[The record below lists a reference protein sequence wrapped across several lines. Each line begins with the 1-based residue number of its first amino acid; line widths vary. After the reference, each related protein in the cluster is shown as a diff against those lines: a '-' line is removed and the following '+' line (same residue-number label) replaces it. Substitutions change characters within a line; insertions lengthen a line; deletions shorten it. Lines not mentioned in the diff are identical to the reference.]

1 MPTGRLTMRRIRDVL
16 RLRFA
21 QGLSERTIAASLG
34 LGKGSVGT
42 YLRRARDA
50 GLAWPLP
57 EGLDDDSLELLLF
70 PNASDVSD
78 PDRPVPDW
86 AAVDKELRRR
96 SVTRMLLWQE
106 YRAQHP
112 NGFGYTWFCTH
123 FEAWKGRVRPS
134 MRQRHVG
141 GEKVF
146 IDFAGDTIDIVD
158 PATGEVSEAKLFVAA
173 SRPKACNQNIGA
185 PSARRGPRAIP
196 MLWPSPA
203 KGWRTGLRLMSE
215 CSPIWAACR
224 RSSCP
229 TISSQP

>member
-16 RLRFA
+16 RLGFA
-21 QGLSERTIAASLG
+21 QGLSERAIAASLG

-57 EGLDDDSLELLLF
+57 EALDDDSLELLLF

-134 MRQRHVG
+134 MRQTHVG

-146 IDFAGDTIDIVD
+146 IDFAGDTIAIVD
-158 PATGEVSEAKLFVAA
+158 PGTGEVSNPNVHARPLQRSHLSTGRKDDEDHHVLPTPYCSGGHVQVAA
-173 SRPKACNQNIGA
+173 TVRAGRASSAAMIKRWMSLV
-185 PSARRGPRAIP
+185 PS
-196 MLWPSPA
+196 
-203 KGWRTGLRLMSE
+203 
-215 CSPIWAACR
+215 
-224 RSSCP
+224 
-229 TISSQP
+229 

>member
-21 QGLSERTIAASLG
+21 QGLSERAIAASLG

-86 AAVDKELRRR
+86 AVIDKELRRR
-96 SVTRMLLWQE
+96 SVTRMLL
-106 YRAQHP
+106 
-112 NGFGYTWFCTH
+112 
-123 FEAWKGRVRPS
+123 
-134 MRQRHVG
+134 
-141 GEKVF
+141 
-146 IDFAGDTIDIVD
+146 
-158 PATGEVSEAKLFVAA
+158 
-173 SRPKACNQNIGA
+173 
-185 PSARRGPRAIP
+185 
-196 MLWPSPA
+196 
-203 KGWRTGLRLMSE
+203 
-215 CSPIWAACR
+215 
-224 RSSCP
+224 
-229 TISSQP
+229 